1 MSCGLNTAL
10 QYPIARWFNE
20 PIVDD
25 FYFRLNGDKTVVPEF
40 SPTDL
45 LGKIDNLEMA
55 LFDSQIREKKWEQRL
70 KKRNN
75 EMLEGTATMIL
86 KLVNLYKKDVQYPPE
101 ESQNIIKNAEKTL
114 NKILT
119 GRYGR
124 LKQDMAQK
132 LYDDEMEEKE
142 KPRLRILTPLDEL

>member
-1 MSCGLNTAL
+1 
-10 QYPIARWFNE
+10 
-20 PIVDD
+20 
-25 FYFRLNGDKTVVPEF
+25 
-40 SPTDL
+40 
-45 LGKIDNLEMA
+45 MA

-101 ESQNIIKNAEKTL
+101 ESQNIIKDAEKTL